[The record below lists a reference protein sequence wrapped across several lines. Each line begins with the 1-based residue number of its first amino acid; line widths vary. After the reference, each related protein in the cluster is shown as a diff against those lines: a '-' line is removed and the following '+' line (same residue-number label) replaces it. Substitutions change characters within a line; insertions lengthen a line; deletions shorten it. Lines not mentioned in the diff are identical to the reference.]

1 MISRKNEHIESL
13 KQQFLDYESTFS
25 YLPEETGKKL
35 IELREKNEFTQN
47 EVADIIGIARNT
59 LSNYEKG
66 KRSLDIITLRKLCKL
81 YNVSSDYLLGAK
93 STSASNYDFQSND
106 ALRCVGLSE
115 NLVNALSGT
124 PDFAYLLNNIYSHKD
139 FQKLASLTFESRY
152 TQYESMNNGYRSFL
166 VSQLLYS
173 ILADVFK
180 DWYTDGNGGLE
191 GLRIKEMAPDQ
202 IKQLMSEIEEYL
214 QNLKSYSNINITSL
228 EAFDDYETQYDNLKT
243 LYQKLKKYL

>member
-180 DWYTDGNGGLE
+180 DLYTDGNG
-191 GLRIKEMAPDQ
+191 
-202 IKQLMSEIEEYL
+202 
-214 QNLKSYSNINITSL
+214 
-228 EAFDDYETQYDNLKT
+228 
-243 LYQKLKKYL
+243 

>member
-124 PDFAYLLNNIYSHKD
+124 PDFAYLLNNIYNHKD

-191 GLRIKEMAPDQ
+191 DLRIKEMAPDQ